1 MRLLPVTTTRMKPDL
16 TPAPAQPAPAV
27 NGLTVAQGVSLS
39 VGAVLGTGVITLPA
53 VAAGI
58 AGPASLVAW
67 LIMVGLS
74 IPLAS
79 TFAALGARYP
89 DAGGVSTYVR
99 RASGGRAA
107 TIVGWTFYFAVP
119 VGAPAAAMMAGN
131 YVADAVGGGR
141 TTTVLVGFGLIA
153 LVVAMNAFGLRISGR
168 VQLGLTGVLA
178 LIMTITIIAALPHAH
193 VANLTPFAPHGWSA
207 IGPAAAVLVWGF
219 AGWEA
224 VSSLSAEYRHPGR
237 DVPRAAAAAIAIVG
251 VLYLGLATTAL
262 LVLGPSIGNSTAP
275 LSDVL
280 AIGIGGEVRG
290 VTALVAVLLT
300 IGAMNAYFAGASKL
314 GAALGRDNGL
324 PAWISHGSAVGQVPR
339 RSLLITGAL
348 ATTAQA
354 VAAVCHLDVTDL
366 VLLTTGA
373 FTLVYILGTAAA
385 VRLLPRRT
393 PSWWTAIIA
402 LASVLVLAGLTRL
415 HLLWTLA
422 VAVGAYVY
430 ARRSRRS

>member
-1 MRLLPVTTTRMKPDL
+1 MTATSTDS
-16 TPAPAQPAPAV
+16 
-27 NGLTVAQGVSLS
+27 LTVRSATHGLSVVQGTALS

-53 VAAGI
+53 VAAAI

-67 LIMVGLS
+67 LIMVVLS

-89 DAGGVSTYVR
+89 DSGGVSTYAR
-99 RASGGRAA
+99 RAFGGRAA
-107 TIVGWTFYFAVP
+107 TVVGWVFYFAVP

-141 TTTVLVGFGLIA
+141 ATAIAVGYALIA
-153 LVVAMNAFGLRISGR
+153 IVVIMNAFGLRISGR
-168 VQLGLTGVLA
+168 AQLALTGGLA
-178 LIMTITIIAALPHAH
+178 LIMTITIVAAVPHAH
-193 VANLTPFAPHGWSA
+193 WSSLTPFAPHGWSA

-224 VSSLSAEYRHPGR
+224 VASLSAEYRHSQR
-237 DVPRAAAAAIAIVG
+237 DVPRAAAAAITIVG

-262 LVLGPSIGNSTAP
+262 LVLGPATGRSTAP

-280 AIGIGGEVRG
+280 AIGIGGQVRI

-300 IGAMNAYFAGASKL
+300 IGAMNAYFAGGSKL
-314 GAALGRDNGL
+314 GAALGRDGGL
-324 PAWISHGSAVGQVPR
+324 PSWISHGSAVGEIPR

-348 ATTAQA
+348 ATASQT
-354 VAAVCHLDVTDL
+354 VAMIFRLDLTDL

-373 FTLVYILGTAAA
+373 FTLVYIFGTAAA
-385 VRLLPRRT
+385 VRLLPPR
-393 PSWWTAIIA
+393 SLGWWTALVALLSVLALAALTGLHLIWAVAIA
-402 LASVLVLAGLTRL
+402 LGAYLSTRL
-415 HLLWTLA
+415 RRRA
-422 VAVGAYVY
+422 
-430 ARRSRRS
+430 AR